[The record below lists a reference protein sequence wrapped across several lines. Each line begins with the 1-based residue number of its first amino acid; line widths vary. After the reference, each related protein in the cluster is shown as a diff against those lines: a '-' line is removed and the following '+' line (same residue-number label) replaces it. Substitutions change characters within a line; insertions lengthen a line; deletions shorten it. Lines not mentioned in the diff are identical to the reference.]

1 MSAQPSK
8 FDEGALADD
17 GQRLVAEICRRL
29 EWRIRPVVSH
39 LTEAEIQQLLQRMSW
54 LQYKFD
60 GVGALDTLPRE
71 PKRPEATSG

>member
-1 MSAQPSK
+1 MSAHPKQA
-8 FDEGALADD
+8 DDGAFADD

-60 GVGALDTLPRE
+60 GVGAPDTLPRE
-71 PKRPEATSG
+71 SKRPEAASG